1 MQSEAG
7 AAGALHGALKAGA
20 FSTTFTAS
28 NLEQD
33 VMRDGIG
40 DISLRKLW
48 VFDGA
53 CWCHGCLAPL
63 GIRGCCDSKLFY
75 KFIDDIL

>member
-33 VMRDGIG
+33 VMRDGIV
-40 DISLRKLW
+40 DISLGKLLGFW
-48 VFDGA
+48 RVWLHSVSLVA
-53 CWCHGCLAPL
+53 APQIVL
-63 GIRGCCDSKLFY
+63 QIHR
-75 KFIDDIL
+75 

>member
-33 VMRDGIG
+33 VMRDGIV
-40 DISLRKLW
+40 DTSLGKL
-48 VFDGA
+48 
-53 CWCHGCLAPL
+53 L
-63 GIRGCCDSKLFY
+63 GFWRVWLHSAVHSVSLVAATQNCFTKT
-75 KFIDDIL
+75 